1 MAHSYTTDGMSVGR
15 AAKAAWLQLRSLM
28 RQSLHLPDQVRSR
41 LSALESFRKSVET
54 LTGLSLADL
63 DVLEIGHGQTQF
75 AAAYVASLGNRV
87 VGIDL
92 DAVPN
97 GVFDL
102 PGYLETLRANGLLR
116 AAKSWTR
123 DVIGLNRRMR
133 REFIRQRGLCSWPKY
148 RTVRADASNT
158 PFSDCNFDFVYS
170 FYVLEHV
177 AEPAAVLEEVAR
189 LLRPGGGFW
198 FRFPHFCHYNAL
210 HDLRWITQA
219 SSAPRPWAHLLEA
232 ERHTVRQGA
241 FVNTLRVNDWRQLF
255 DRVFPDAV
263 CQMVPVKSEK
273 LLTALGDIRRQ
284 GQLSEFTDEELLTN
298 DLIYTWRKR

>member
-1 MAHSYTTDGMSVGR
+1 MAHSYTTNGMGVGK
-15 AAKAAWLQLRSLM
+15 AASSAWLQLRSLM
-28 RQSLHLPDQVRSR
+28 RQSRQLPDRVRSS
-41 LSALESFRKSVET
+41 LSALESFRESVES
-54 LTGLSLADL
+54 LTGLSLTDL

-102 PGYLETLRANGLLR
+102 AGYIQTLRANGLLR

-123 DVIGLNRRMR
+123 DVIGFNRGMR
-133 REFIRQRGLCSWPKY
+133 REFIRQRGLRSWPRY
-148 RTVRADASNT
+148 RTVVADASDT
-158 PFSDCNFDFVYS
+158 GFPDCNFDFVYS

-177 AEPAAVLEEVAR
+177 AEPAVVLQEVSR

-198 FRFPHFCHYNAL
+198 FRFPHFGHYNAL

-219 SSAPRPWAHLLEA
+219 SSTPRPWAHLLEA

-241 FVNTLRVNDWRQLF
+241 FVNTLRVHDWRQLF
-255 DRVFPDAV
+255 DKVFPDAV
-263 CQMVPVKSEK
+263 CQIVPVKSEK
-273 LLTALGDIRRQ
+273 FSTALAEIRRE
-284 GQLSEFTDEELLTN
+284 GKLSEFSDEELLTN
-298 DLIYTWRKR
+298 DLIYAWRKR